1 VIGYAEAP
9 LAGVLNERSRVLTSV
24 ASGGKQ
30 VLTIGHNILVSP
42 WHYVI
47 VFGVVRL
54 LNATQSIRRL
64 GS

>member
-1 VIGYAEAP
+1 
-9 LAGVLNERSRVLTSV
+9 LTSV